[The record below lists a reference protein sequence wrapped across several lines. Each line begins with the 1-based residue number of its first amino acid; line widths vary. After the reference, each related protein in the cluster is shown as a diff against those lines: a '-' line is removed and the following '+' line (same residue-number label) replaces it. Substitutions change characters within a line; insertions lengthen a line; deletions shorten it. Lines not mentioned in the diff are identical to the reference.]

1 MVISETTKN
10 DVLNIYWRPVC
21 FKIINRFEIK
31 LMKENNQHIILKAE
45 QLSIGYKTKK
55 IETVVAS
62 NINFEL
68 QKGQLIGLVG
78 ANGIGK
84 STLLRTLINVQSA
97 LSGSVLINGEDLK
110 STSTLELA
118 KQLSIVL
125 TEPLI
130 SKNLSV
136 LELVALGRHPYTN
149 WIGNLSEEDESAI
162 KNALELINISK
173 LKDKKC
179 YELSDG
185 QLQKVMIARALAQDT
200 AIIVLDEPTTHLDMY
215 HKAYILKLL
224 QKLTKETGKTI
235 LFSSHEIDLAI
246 QLCDTMIVMQK
257 DTVVCD
263 QPCNLISKGVFDS
276 LFPKDLITFD
286 TSTGSF
292 RVSK

>member
-1 MVISETTKN
+1 
-10 DVLNIYWRPVC
+10 
-21 FKIINRFEIK
+21 
-31 LMKENNQHIILKAE
+31 MKEKLQHTILKAE

-55 IETVVAS
+55 KDTVVAS

-68 QKGQLIGLVG
+68 QKGQLISLVG

-84 STLLRTLINVQSA
+84 STLLRTLIKVQPA
-97 LSGSVLINGEDLK
+97 LSGSILLNNKDLK
-110 STSTLELA
+110 ITSTLDLA

-136 LELVALGRHPYTN
+136 FELVALGRHPYTN
-149 WIGNLSEEDESAI
+149 WIGNLTEDDMEFVAKALAQVNVSE
-162 KNALELINISK
+162 

-179 YELSDG
+179 FELSDG

-200 AIIVLDEPTTHLDMY
+200 DVIVLDEPTTHLDMY

-224 QKLTKETGKTI
+224 QKLTKETGKTV

-246 QLCDTMIVMQK
+246 QLCDTMIVMK
-257 DTVVCD
+257 KNELFCD
-263 QPCNLISKGVFDS
+263 QPCNLISQGVFES
-276 LFPKDLITFD
+276 LFPKDLIAFD
-286 TSTGSF
+286 EKTGSF
-292 RVSK
+292 RVTK

>member
-1 MVISETTKN
+1 
-10 DVLNIYWRPVC
+10 
-21 FKIINRFEIK
+21 
-31 LMKENNQHIILKAE
+31 MKENKQHTILKAH

-55 IETVVAS
+55 AETVIAS

-84 STLLRTLINVQSA
+84 STLLRTLIKVQPE
-97 LSGSVLINGEDLK
+97 LSGSIRLNNKDLK
-110 STSTLELA
+110 LTSTLELA

-125 TEPLI
+125 TEPLS

-136 LELVALGRHPYTN
+136 FELVALGRHPYTN
-149 WIGNLSEEDESAI
+149 WIGNLTENDTTII
-162 KNALELINISK
+162 KKAMTLVNILE

-200 AIIVLDEPTTHLDMY
+200 DVIVLDEPTSHLDMY

-257 DTVVCD
+257 DNVVCN
-263 QPCNLISKGVFDS
+263 QPCHLITEGVFES
-276 LFPKDLITFD
+276 LFPKDLIVFD
-286 TSTGSF
+286 DKTGSF
-292 RVSK
+292 RVTK

>member
-1 MVISETTKN
+1 MNEQTS
-10 DVLNIYWRPVC
+10 
-21 FKIINRFEIK
+21 
-31 LMKENNQHIILKAE
+31 HIILKTE
-45 QLSIGYKTKK
+45 QLSIGYKTRKV
-55 IETVVAS
+55 ETVIAS

-84 STLLRTLINVQSA
+84 STLLRTLIKVQPA
-97 LSGSVLINGEDLK
+97 LSGSILLNEKDLK
-110 STSTLELA
+110 STSTSELA

-125 TEPLI
+125 TEQLS

-136 LELVALGRHPYTN
+136 FELVALGRHPYTN
-149 WIGNLSEEDESAI
+149 WVGNLSDEDITIVNS
-162 KNALELINISK
+162 ALEQVNISD
-173 LKDKKC
+173 LKDKRC

-200 AIIVLDEPTTHLDMY
+200 DIIVLDEPTTHLDMY

-224 QKLTKETGKTI
+224 QRLTKETGKTI

-257 DTVVCD
+257 DDVVCD
-263 QPCNLISKGVFDS
+263 QPCNLISQGIFES
-276 LFPKDLITFD
+276 LFPKDLISFD
-286 TSTGSF
+286 NSTGSF

>member
-1 MVISETTKN
+1 MKKETS
-10 DVLNIYWRPVC
+10 
-21 FKIINRFEIK
+21 
-31 LMKENNQHIILKAE
+31 HIILKTE

-55 IETVVAS
+55 VETAISS

-68 QKGQLIGLVG
+68 QRGQLIGLVG

-84 STLLRTLINVQSA
+84 STLIRTLIKVQPP
-97 LSGSVLINGEDLK
+97 LSGSVLLNNKDLRI
-110 STSTLELA
+110 TSNLELA

-125 TEPLI
+125 TEPLT

-136 LELVALGRHPYTN
+136 FELVALGRHPYTN
-149 WIGNLSEEDESAI
+149 WIGNLSTEDVKIVNESM
-162 KNALELINISK
+162 KLVNISE

-200 AIIVLDEPTTHLDMY
+200 DVIVLDEPTTHLDMY

-224 QKLTKETGKTI
+224 QKLSTETGKTI

-246 QLCDTMIVMQK
+246 QLCDAMIVMTK
-257 DTVVCD
+257 NSIICD
-263 QPCNLISKGVFDS
+263 QPCNLITKGVFES
-276 LFPKDLITFD
+276 LFPKDLIAFD
-286 TSTGSF
+286 NATGSF
-292 RVSK
+292 RVT